1 MNHSLSHP
9 MRSPFPYSV
18 LSLLIG
24 IASAQ
29 THLSLPAEEA
39 RIHGQGNMRAYGS
52 DFAAHQ
58 DAIVLQSWE
67 QREMFPSWTINVEQP
82 GRIQVGLVLSSGDQ
96 TSGSEFEVHVGDQVL
111 KGQVPDTGH
120 WHGRGAYRFVSLGEV
135 ELRKVGKQTVEVKA
149 LTMPHR
155 AVMNLK
161 EVILQ
166 STENSKVRVSLES
179 KPHPLP
185 ESPGFGGKLNGLHP
199 SLQATDLTPPD
210 IKTTRVTGMDWLP
223 DGRMAVCTWDRTGS
237 VYLVSH
243 AADPQKA
250 KWQRFAWG
258 LSEPLGLTVVEDSIY
273 VAQKQELTR
282 LVDRDQD
289 GFAETHEC
297 VANSWEVTDN
307 FHQFTFGPVYQKGSF
322 YLALAVSV
330 NAGGATT
337 NPQVKD
343 RGTIV
348 RIDPKTGAYEV
359 ISAGH
364 RTPNGLGLGPNDD
377 LFVSDNQGDWLP
389 GNKIIHVRDGIFN
402 GHRYE
407 PAHPYTQ
414 KKESPPALW
423 LSQNE
428 FSNSPTQPCLISQGT
443 YAGQLFFGDIHYGGI
458 QRGALEK
465 VEGEWQGSAHRF
477 TAGLRGPV
485 NRLRVGPDG
494 AMWLG
499 QLGVTGNW
507 GEPGKQT
514 EGLQRLE
521 WKDTPVFDLLSA
533 SARSNGF
540 VLTFSEPL
548 APGHGWDANA
558 YSVNQ
563 WRFVPTINYGGPK
576 VDETHLVI
584 SSATVSADRRSVFLQ
599 IDGLKEGHC
608 VMLRVARELASESGR
623 PLWSGD
629 ALYTLNR
636 IPQNRPGQVR
646 QAPSS
651 FVRLQAGAI
660 VEEHP
665 GAAVYRTY
673 CMSCHSI
680 DGSKLVGPSL
690 KNLLGTRHGVITNGE
705 RREITV
711 DEAYVMQSITHP
723 EADIAEGYQPV
734 MPNLTAAMQ
743 PGQMDALLGYIKSL
757 SGPETVAPNTLSD
770 EEKAQ
775 GWQLLFDGK
784 SLAAWERYGAPKQ
797 PVGWSIQQGAIAWA
811 GNGAGDLVTR
821 EEFSD
826 FELRY
831 DWKISEGGNSGVMFR
846 VTGQGSAPW
855 HSGMEMQVL
864 DDARHSDGQIP
875 THRAGAA
882 YDLVEPPAGISKPVG
897 EWNQAQIL
905 CQGSKIEMRLN
916 GVVTASIDLATPEGQ
931 ALIAKSKFKDLPY
944 FAKAAKGKIV
954 LQDHGDPVWYR
965 NIKIRKR

>member
-1 MNHSLSHP
+1 
-9 MRSPFPYSV
+9 MRSFFPSSF
-18 LSLLIG
+18 LSFSFLLG
-24 IASAQ
+24 IAPAQ

-39 RIHGQGNMRAYGS
+39 RIHGSGNLRAYGS
-52 DFAAHQ
+52 NFAAQQ

-67 QREMFPSWTINVEQP
+67 QREMYPSWTIHVDQP
-82 GRIQVGLVLSSGDQ
+82 GRVHVGLVLSSGEQ
-96 TSGSEFEVHVGDQVL
+96 TAGSDFEVHIGDQVL
-111 KGQVPDTGH
+111 KGTVPDTGD

-135 ELRKVGKQTVEVKA
+135 ELRQVGKFSVEVKA

-161 EVILQ
+161 EVLLQ
-166 STENSKVRVSLES
+166 STANSQARVTLES
-179 KPHPLP
+179 KPRPLP
-185 ESPGFGGKLNGLHP
+185 ESPGFGGKLNALHP
-199 SLQATDLTPPD
+199 SISASDLTPPG
-210 IKTTRVTGMDWLP
+210 IKNFRVTGIDWLP
-223 DGRMAVCTWDRTGS
+223 DGRMAVCTWERTGS
-237 VYLVSH
+237 VYVVSN
-243 AADPQKA
+243 AADPSRA

-258 LSEPLGLTVVEDSIY
+258 LSEPLGLTVVDGSIY

-282 LVDRDQD
+282 LVDRDHD

-297 VANSWEVTDN
+297 VANSWEVSDN
-307 FHQFTFGPVYQKGSF
+307 FHQFTFGPVYQNGSF
-322 YLALAVSV
+322 YLALAVAV
-330 NAGGATT
+330 NPGGATT

-343 RGTIV
+343 RGTVV
-348 RIDPKTGAYEV
+348 RIDPRSGAYEV

-364 RTPNGLGLGPNDD
+364 RTPNGLSLGPNGD

-407 PAHPYTQ
+407 PAHPFTQ
-414 KKESPPALW
+414 KQESPPALW

-428 FSNSPTQPCLISQGT
+428 MSNSPTQPCLISQGI
-443 YAGQLFFGDIHYGGI
+443 YAGQLFFGDIFYGGI

-507 GEPGKQT
+507 AEPGKQT

-521 WKDTPVFDLLSA
+521 WNKTPTFDLLSA

-540 VLTFSEPL
+540 LLTFSEPL
-548 APGHGWDANA
+548 APGCGWDHQG
-558 YSVNQ
+558 YSASQ

-576 VDETHLVI
+576 VDETQLEI
-584 SSATVSADRRSVFLQ
+584 SSASVSADRRSVFLQ

-623 PLWSGD
+623 ALWSGD

-636 IPQNRPGQVR
+636 IPKNLPGPVSTAPAGYVR
-646 QAPSS
+646 YQ
-651 FVRLQAGAI
+651 QGATI
-660 VEEHP
+660 EQHP
-665 GAAVYRTY
+665 GASVYRAY
-673 CMSCHSI
+673 CMSCHSV
-680 DGSKLVGPSL
+680 DGTNLVGPSL
-690 KNLLGTRHGVITNGE
+690 KNLLGSRQAVLTDGA

-711 DEAYVMQSITHP
+711 DDAYLIKSITHP
-723 EADIAEGYQPV
+723 EVDIVEGYQPV
-734 MPNLTAAMQ
+734 MPNFTAAMQ
-743 PGQMDALLGYIKSL
+743 PGQLESLISYIKSL
-757 SGPETVAPNTLSD
+757 SGPTTLAVNTLSD

-775 GWQLLFDGK
+775 GWKLLFDGRT
-784 SLAAWERYGAPKQ
+784 LAGWERYGAPNA
-797 PVGWSIQQGAIAWA
+797 PMGWTVQNGSIAWA
-811 GNGAGDLVTR
+811 ANGAGDLATR
-821 EEFSD
+821 EEFGD
-826 FELRY
+826 FELSY

-846 VTGQGSAPW
+846 VTGQGDAPW

-864 DDARHSDGQIP
+864 DDSRHSDGKLP

-882 YDLVEPPAGISKPVG
+882 YDLVAPPDGVAKPVG
-897 EWNQAQIL
+897 EWNHANIS
-905 CQGSKIEMRLN
+905 CKGSKIELHLN
-916 GVVTASIDLATPEGQ
+916 GTLTASFDLATEEGKS
-931 ALIAKSKFKDLPY
+931 LIAKSKFKDMPF
-944 FAKAAKGKIV
+944 FAKATKGKIV
-954 LQDHGDPVWYR
+954 LQDHGDPVWFR
-965 NIKIRKR
+965 NLKIRH